1 MQLLAAATNPVYSK
15 YIDPRKLFERSLQAQ
30 HVDPAEIFKPDEE
43 IEALLEA
50 ERNAAQQGQTEDP
63 RVAAAKIRAQTDVQ
77 RVQAQNEGDA
87 LELQTRLQIA
97 QEGITAR
104 REERQQMIE
113 LEMLKLANA
122 QNLSLEQIKARL
134 GETAIKER
142 SKQNLFAAERR
153 LKMQMGS
160 GI

>member
-1 MQLLAAATNPVYSK
+1 
-15 YIDPRKLFERSLQAQ
+15 
-30 HVDPAEIFKPDEE
+30 
-43 IEALLEA
+43 
-50 ERNAAQQGQTEDP
+50 
-63 RVAAAKIRAQTDVQ
+63 
-77 RVQAQNEGDA
+77 
-87 LELQTRLQIA
+87 LQIA